1 MWTVPC
7 GTRSP
12 GCTQVY
18 NGMWAWHP
26 DYHRHVL
33 QAYVATHDTCLQIT
47 ALISAA
53 ISQKACR
60 FPSVFSTMS
69 GYTLA
74 GKFQW
79 FSRCQKCRPTD
90 KGCTPHSHMVL
101 KVNQWK
107 SQPLIQHVSL
117 TSLLPHHV
125 GLSRLTCTPEITLE
139 IKGARKR
146 LSFISST
153 Q

>member
-1 MWTVPC
+1 MGHALLVAHRCTMECGLDILIIIDMSYKHMW
-7 GTRSP
+7 
-12 GCTQVY
+12 QH
-18 NGMWAWHP
+18 M
-26 DYHRHVL
+26 
-33 QAYVATHDTCLQIT
+33 TCLQIT